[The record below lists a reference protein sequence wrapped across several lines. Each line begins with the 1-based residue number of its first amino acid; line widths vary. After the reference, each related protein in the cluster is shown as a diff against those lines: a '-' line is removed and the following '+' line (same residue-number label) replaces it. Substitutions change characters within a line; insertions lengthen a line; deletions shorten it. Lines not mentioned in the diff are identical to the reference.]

1 MNAEPAATAP
11 ARERSNQERLREEIK
26 QLILE
31 RGLQPGD
38 LLPTESE
45 LMGLLGASRNA
56 LREAIKALQALGYVD
71 IRHGHGTFVGALPL
85 TPLQDFLSF
94 RMRQSATEDLRE
106 VRNLLQLREAL
117 EVGLASEVVQ
127 RHAAT
132 GTEQLRAVTTD
143 MRRRADSGRYR
154 LLFVVP
160 VDELRQHDRRTGV
173 VHVRR
178 DPHPLEGDLEA
189 RDVA

>member
-1 MNAEPAATAP
+1 AGPHRRGPLRPAVGAVRRRGPGAGRRAAACPRPRGRRGALGRRPYCGLMNAEPAATAP

-106 VRNLLQLREAL
+106 VRNLLQLRE
-117 EVGLASEVVQ
+117 
-127 RHAAT
+127 
-132 GTEQLRAVTTD
+132 
-143 MRRRADSGRYR
+143 
-154 LLFVVP
+154 
-160 VDELRQHDRRTGV
+160 
-173 VHVRR
+173 
-178 DPHPLEGDLEA
+178 
-189 RDVA
+189 